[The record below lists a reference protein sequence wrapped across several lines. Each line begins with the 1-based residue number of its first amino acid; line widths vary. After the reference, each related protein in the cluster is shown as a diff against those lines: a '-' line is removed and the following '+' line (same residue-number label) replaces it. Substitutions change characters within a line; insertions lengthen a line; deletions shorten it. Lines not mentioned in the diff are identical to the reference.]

1 MSLLIINGSPKQ
13 DNSSSHAL
21 IEDFLECF
29 NTGSA
34 EINTK
39 ILNIFKRQDNEIAEY
54 KFIKHMTQPSP
65 CVLFVFPLYLDGI
78 PSHLLSFMCS
88 TAEYISSPRPIS
100 RALKDRQQ
108 SKAKIYAIVN
118 CGFYEGSQSGVA
130 LRILENWAR
139 RINCEWGGGVGV
151 GACGGYSRFKS
162 KVGHGVKKNI
172 GKSLRRLSY
181 NIKRG
186 ICAQNEYTGAA
197 FPRIVYK
204 SAAEI
209 AFAKMASDN
218 NVRL

>member
-29 NTGSA
+29 NTGST

-39 ILNIFKRQDNEIAEY
+39 IFNIFKRQDNEIAEY

-162 KVGHGVKKNI
+162 KVGHGVKKKYRKI
-172 GKSLRRLSY
+172 LTQTV
-181 NIKRG
+181 I
-186 ICAQNEYTGAA
+186 
-197 FPRIVYK
+197 
-204 SAAEI
+204 
-209 AFAKMASDN
+209 
-218 NVRL
+218 